1 LTDVAASNCRI
12 FIVIAAYDESSTARQ
27 VIERLLLVYPSV
39 VVVDDG
45 STDDT
50 YQQLEDLDLFLL
62 RHIVNRGQGASLQTG
77 IRFALQKGADVI
89 VTFDADGQHQEKDI
103 RALVEPIL
111 RGDCDVCLGSR
122 FLGRAQNIPLSRR
135 LTLKAGVVFTRVFSG
150 IRVTDVHNGLRAF
163 SREAA
168 QSICITMDRMAHAS
182 ELLDQ
187 LKQKKLR
194 FEEVPVD
201 VLYSRRSLSKGQSS
215 WNAFKI
221 AFDLLYRKLTQ

>member
-1 LTDVAASNCRI
+1 MTDSGLGNHRI
-12 FIVIAAYDESSTARQ
+12 FIVIAAYNESSTARH
-27 VIERLLLVYPSV
+27 VVKRLLPEYPSI

-50 YQQLEDLDLFLL
+50 HRQLEDLDLFLL

-77 IRFALQKGADVI
+77 IRFALEKDAEVI
-89 VTFDADGQHQEKDI
+89 VTFDADGQHDPKDI
-103 RALVEPIL
+103 EALVEPIL

-122 FLGRAQNIPLSRR
+122 FLGRAHNIPLFRR
-135 LTLKAGVVFTRVFSG
+135 LTLKAGIAFTRVVSG
-150 IRVTDVHNGLRAF
+150 VRVTDVHNGLRAF

-182 ELLDQ
+182 EVLDQ
-187 LKQKKLR
+187 IKQKKLR
-194 FEEVPVD
+194 FEEVPVH
-201 VLYSRRSLSKGQSS
+201 VLYSRRSLEKGQSS

-221 AFDLLYRKLTQ
+221 AFDLFYKKLTK